1 MDVRLERRAAERII
15 TLEHNS
21 HVLGL
26 DEVATFEGGGHLEA
40 LGLVVY
46 TFRNILGNERLSID
60 FHLIPYF
67 GEHSPRCLEVFL
79 LEFLVDGLSVV

>member
-1 MDVRLERRAAERII
+1 MDPPSREEPVDVLLERRAAERII
-15 TLEHNS
+15 T
-21 HVLGL
+21 
-26 DEVATFEGGGHLEA
+26 

-67 GEHSPRCLEVFL
+67 GEHSSSCLEVFP